1 MLSAVVFFFLL
12 LILLH
17 FLMPIFNGSVLPL
30 IVLSGSMHPFM
41 RVGDIVISQSVE
53 PDDLVIGDV
62 ITFHPPTAEEGV
74 FVTHR
79 IISII
84 SEDPLVF
91 QTKGDANEDLDPFF
105 VSGDAVKGK
114 IVFVIP
120 YAGYLPQNSKNKTL
134 FVLLILLPA
143 TILILDEIKNIVLY
157 SNPVKARKAE
167 KRKRKLSRRT
177 SYTVQSKYLVSITC
191 VCCILFLLLLSPYF
205 GANGWFTL
213 PNEYTK
219 NNPNELSSVLVLTS
233 ENGIQNPLYPGYSVI
248 SPSNSTTVDLKQEAR
263 TSVSYVPYILP
274 VFWTISLSQLH
285 PLMPIISIFILYT
298 TLILLLTLP
307 IWYRKIVK
315 KKRLNYRQRLYR
327 LRRYLHFV
335 RTKQY

>member
-1 MLSAVVFFFLL
+1 MTKKGIFAVVIFLFL
-12 LILLH
+12 FLIGLH
-17 FLMPIFNGSVLPL
+17 FLLPIFNGSALPL

-41 RVGDIVISQSVE
+41 RVEDIVISESLSPE
-53 PDDLVIGDV
+53 ELVVGDV

-79 IISII
+79 IIYINSK
-84 SEDPLVF
+84 DPLIF
-91 QTKGDANEDLDPFF
+91 QTKGDANEDLDPFL

-143 TILILDEIKNIVLY
+143 SILILDELKNIIMY
-157 SNPVKARKAE
+157 INPVKARKAE
-167 KRKRKLSRRT
+167 KKKRKLSRRT
-177 SYTVQSKYLVSITC
+177 SYKVKSKYLVSITC
-191 VCCILFLLLLSPYF
+191 ICCILFLPLLSPYF
-205 GANGWFTL
+205 GGNGWFTL
-213 PNEYTK
+213 QDKYTK
-219 NNPNELSSVLVLTS
+219 NNPGQLSSVLVLTP

-248 SPSNSTTVDLKQEAR
+248 SPSNSTTVDLKQEVK

-274 VFWTISLSQLH
+274 VFWIISLSQLH
-285 PLMPIISIFILYT
+285 PLMPIVSIFILYT
-298 TLILLLTLP
+298 LLILLITLP

-315 KKRLNYRQRLYR
+315 KKRITYRQRLYR
-327 LRRYLHFV
+327 LKRYLHFV
-335 RTKQY
+335 